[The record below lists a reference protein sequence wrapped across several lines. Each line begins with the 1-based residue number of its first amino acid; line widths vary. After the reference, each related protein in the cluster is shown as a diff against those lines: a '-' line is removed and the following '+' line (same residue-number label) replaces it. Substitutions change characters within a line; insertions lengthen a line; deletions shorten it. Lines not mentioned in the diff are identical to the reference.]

1 MSLLRAFL
9 VAFATSQPDFIIGLM
24 FVVNGATYALFAP
37 IWGYVCDKKLAPII
51 VTAIGSVLMF
61 VSFLFIG
68 PAPFFPFHTVSLCK
82 TCLALIDDIL
92 LLFLDI
98 GIVHCYAGDSR

>member
-1 MSLLRAFL
+1 
-9 VAFATSQPDFIIGLM
+9 M

-82 TCLALIDDIL
+82 ICNCTTVLRL
-92 LLFLDI
+92 LMKSYYYF
-98 GIVHCYAGDSR
+98 

>member
-9 VAFATSQPDFIIGLM
+9 VAFATSQSDFIIGLM

-82 TCLALIDDIL
+82 ICITVLRL
-92 LLFLDI
+92 LMISYYYF
-98 GIVHCYAGDSR
+98 